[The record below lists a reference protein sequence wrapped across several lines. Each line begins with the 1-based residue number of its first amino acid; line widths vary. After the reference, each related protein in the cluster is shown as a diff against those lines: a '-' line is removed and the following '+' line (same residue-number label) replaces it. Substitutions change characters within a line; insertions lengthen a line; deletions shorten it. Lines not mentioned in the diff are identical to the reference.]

1 MMGWRWCRRE
11 TPAPPAS
18 WTCDAVSLM
27 IITKVDKGLPDA
39 LLLLVDVDDVLVGGV
54 GLRERIKL
62 VHLLDVP
69 GEEGEDDGKGN
80 EDDVSNLQRAVNS
93 AGIS

>member
-1 MMGWRWCRRE
+1 M
-11 TPAPPAS
+11 
-18 WTCDAVSLM
+18 SLM
-27 IITKVDKGLPDA
+27 IITKVDKGSPDA

-69 GEEGEDDGKGN
+69 GEEDEDDGKGN
-80 EDDVSNLQRAVNS
+80 EDDIDDVSNLQRAVNS

>member
-1 MMGWRWCRRE
+1 MV
-11 TPAPPAS
+11 
-18 WTCDAVSLM
+18 VSLM

-69 GEEGEDDGKGN
+69 DNKCDKAFCTC
-80 EDDVSNLQRAVNS
+80 SQRVKKS
-93 AGIS
+93 IIRLFTITQGG